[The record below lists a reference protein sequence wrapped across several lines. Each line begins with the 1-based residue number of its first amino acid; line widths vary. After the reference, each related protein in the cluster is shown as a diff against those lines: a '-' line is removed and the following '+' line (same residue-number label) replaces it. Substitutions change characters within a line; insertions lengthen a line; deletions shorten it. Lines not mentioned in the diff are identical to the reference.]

1 MTSTKVV
8 TVSRRELEHAFEF
21 VNFGAPGEHT
31 ASISV
36 ATGKICWH
44 SMLSDLEEEDDP
56 DEDDDAEDYI
66 SVPHKN
72 DLGLG
77 SRLVLRFAGEEMPS
91 DYDTVATSS
100 GGAGRTAVSRS
111 CCNGAASWNDGTI
124 SKNVRR
130 QRPCSN
136 GARRTTSSLLTI
148 RRPRPRNDRQRAQRF
163 AFRLGSAGSKLIRS
177 FVPVALANR
186 SNVRVVGWM
195 RPPSSRA
202 TTACVVPIASATCS
216 CVMSASPRALIRAAA
231 RANSSSSAS

>member
-36 ATGKICWH
+36 ATGKIYWH

-56 DEDDDAEDYI
+56 DEDDDAEGYI

-91 DYDTVATSS
+91 DYDTVADFFRRR
-100 GGAGRTAVSRS
+100 GAY
-111 CCNGAASWNDGTI
+111 
-124 SKNVRR
+124 RR
-130 QRPCSN
+130 FKELLQR
-136 GARRTTSSLLTI
+136 RRKLEQWY
-148 RRPRPRNDRQRAQRF
+148 DFEERAE
-163 AFRLGSAGSKLIRS
+163 
-177 FVPVALANR
+177 
-186 SNVRVVGWM
+186 
-195 RPPSSRA
+195 
-202 TTACVVPIASATCS
+202 
-216 CVMSASPRALIRAAA
+216 AAA
-231 RANSSSSAS
+231 LLEWCEANDIQLVDDPPAAAPE